1 MTDRQ
6 ELLEEAKALGISF
19 ARNIK
24 TEKLQ
29 EAVILAQ
36 AEKLAEEAFEKAG
49 GVIEKSEPTMN
60 EAQIRAEIEKEYAS
74 KLIMEKAKLA
84 ANMELNMAETS
95 NKAATNRVTIGQAK
109 LKSRREALALRR
121 VNITCKDPMKS
132 SWTGELMSAGNDVI
146 GDVTKYIQYNTED
159 GYHVPQIILNVLKDK
174 ECTIF
179 VNKRINGQMT
189 HVAKQM
195 KAYSIERLP
204 DLTPEELQDL
214 GADQTAR
221 GALDDD

>member
-36 AEKLAEEAFEKAG
+36 AEKLAEKAFEEAG
-49 GVIEKSEPTMN
+49 GSVEPAEPTMN

-84 ANMELNMAETS
+84 ANIEVNMALTS
-95 NKAATNRVTIGQAK
+95 DKAADNRVSIGQAR
-109 LKSRREALALRR
+109 LKSRREALSLVR

-132 SWTGELMSAGNDVI
+132 SWTGEIMSAGNDVI
-146 GDVTKYIQYNTED
+146 GDVTKYILFNTEE
-159 GYHVPQIILNVLKDK
+159 GYHVPRIILNVMRDK
-174 ECTIF
+174 KCTIF

-189 HVAKQM
+189 QMAKQM
-195 KAYSIERLP
+195 NAYSIETLSP
-204 DLTPEELQDL
+204 MTVDELQDL